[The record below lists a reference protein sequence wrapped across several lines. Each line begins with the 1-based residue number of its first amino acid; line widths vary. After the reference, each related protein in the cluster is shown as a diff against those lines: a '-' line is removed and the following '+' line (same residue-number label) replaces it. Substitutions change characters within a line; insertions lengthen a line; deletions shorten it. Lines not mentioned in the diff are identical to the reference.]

1 MAISKTLVCVHA
13 HPDDEAIFTSG
24 ITLHYAALGYDVVLV
39 TCTNGR
45 LGFDGHNRPGNE
57 APHDDLGTKATRAG
71 ELQRS
76 AHQVGFTRIVTLG
89 FEDSGMVGWPQN
101 EDAGAFMN
109 IDVDAVARTLAA
121 LLDEVRATVVVT
133 YDENGFYGHPDH
145 IMANVVTRRALE
157 FARSPERL
165 YYPVVSRSA
174 IKSFV
179 PQAQA
184 RGIYLPAFV
193 LEADVGVTD
202 EFVATTMDVTEYV
215 GTKQAALRTHAS
227 QTDNAELSTMDS
239 ETFAMM
245 FGTEW
250 FQRAWS
256 RHDAT
261 NDATDL
267 FGGL

>member
-24 ITLHYAALGYDVVLV
+24 ITLHYAARGYDVVLV

-76 AHQVGFTRIVTLG
+76 AHLVGFTRIVTLG

-101 EDAGAFMN
+101 EDPGAFMN
-109 IDVDAVARTLAA
+109 VDVDAVARTLAA
-121 LLDEVRATVVVT
+121 LLDEVRASVVVT

-145 IMANVVTRRALE
+145 IMANVVTRRAVD
-157 FARSPERL
+157 FAQSPERL
-165 YYPVVSRSA
+165 YYPVVPKGA
-174 IKSFV
+174 IKEFI
-179 PQAQA
+179 PQAETQ
-184 RGIYLPAFV
+184 GFILPAFV
-193 LEADVGVTD
+193 LEADAGTPD
-202 EFVATTMDVTEYV
+202 ELVASTMDVTQYV
-215 GTKQAALRTHAS
+215 ATKQAALRTHAS
-227 QTDNAELSTMDS
+227 QTDNAVLSTMDPGL
-239 ETFAMM
+239 FALM

-256 RHDAT
+256 RRDAT
-261 NDATDL
+261 DDATDL